1 MTLLCAL
8 HTLKTISIKFYTQGK
23 QTRQKFKRKRSR
35 GFVSLI
41 IMIVI
46 MPEVILFSVKIL
58 LLSSLKQHSS
68 EPLLIY
74 ANPFCFINFISEY
87 KEDL

>member
-1 MTLLCAL
+1 MILLCAL
-8 HTLKTISIKFYTQGK
+8 HTLKPFTIKFYTLGK
-23 QTRQKFKRKRSR
+23 QIRKKLKRKRLR

-58 LLSSLKQHSS
+58 LLSSIEQHSS
-68 EPLLIY
+68 EPLLMY
-74 ANPFCFINFISEY
+74 ANPFCFINFIS
-87 KEDL
+87 